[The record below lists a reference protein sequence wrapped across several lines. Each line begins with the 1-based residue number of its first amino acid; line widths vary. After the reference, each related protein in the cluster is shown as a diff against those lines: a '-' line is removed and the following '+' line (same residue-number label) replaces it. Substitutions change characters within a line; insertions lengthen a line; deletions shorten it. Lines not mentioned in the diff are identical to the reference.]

1 MQNWTEKQFLPNALE
16 PFTLSYC
23 VRSPSYS
30 TQKHRG
36 TYVYSNPKI
45 LFVKKR
51 NLNREWCMTSLQW
64 GAAVVDAA
72 RCSASAVVLSMRT
85 LGIRGCLESGSSVTG
100 NRPVEAWSPSVY

>member
-1 MQNWTEKQFLPNALE
+1 
-16 PFTLSYC
+16 
-23 VRSPSYS
+23 
-30 TQKHRG
+30 
-36 TYVYSNPKI
+36 
-45 LFVKKR
+45 
-51 NLNREWCMTSLQW
+51 MTSLQW